1 MQRHCKVKG
10 TMRDFILNELRELS
24 DLQDGHKWVR
34 LVMLIAALC
43 ATMWLGL
50 QETEKNKVAR
60 D

>member
-1 MQRHCKVKG
+1 
-10 TMRDFILNELRELS
+10 MRDFILNELRELS